1 MTPKR
6 AAPAVITGGLT
17 GFTFSHKAFML
28 VDDVPNLQHV
38 LEPLLSSAGPRP
50 TAGPH
55 RIIKSALETG
65 RQSQMVRSLSEKVV
79 LTN

>member
-6 AAPAVITGGLT
+6 AAPAVITGGLAD
-17 GFTFSHKAFML
+17 FIFSHKAFML
-28 VDDVPNLQHV
+28 GDDVPCLQRV
-38 LEPLLSSAGPRP
+38 LEPLCSSAGPRP

-55 RIIKSALETG
+55 KIIKPALETEREG
-65 RQSQMVRSLSEKVV
+65 QIVRSLSKKVI